1 MGKDDNITNIPYDEL
16 TIGQSSSMEK
26 QITNEIVTLFGC
38 LTGDANPIHFDS
50 EYAKNTRFKTRIAHG
65 MISGSLISAVLGM
78 QLPGTGTI
86 YLNQLLNFCY
96 PVYLDDT
103 ITVTVTVKEKK
114 EKNRVIL
121 DCVCTNQNGKVVTE
135 GQAEVIAP
143 GEKINIKAFSL
154 PKAQAI
160 LAI

>member
-1 MGKDDNITNIPYDEL
+1 MRSITNIPYDEL
-16 TIGQSSSMEK
+16 TIAQSASMVK
-26 QITNEIVTLFGC
+26 KITNDEVVLFGC
-38 LTGDANPIHFDS
+38 LTGDANPVHFDS

-65 MISGSLISAVLGM
+65 MLSGSLISAVLGM

-86 YLNQLLNFCY
+86 YINQSLNFCY
-96 PVYLDDT
+96 PVYIDDT

-121 DCVCTNQNGKVVTE
+121 DCICTNQNGKVVTE

-143 GEKINIKAFSL
+143 AEKITCQTFSL
-154 PKAQAI
+154 PKLQSV
-160 LAI
+160 

>member
-1 MGKDDNITNIPYDEL
+1 MGNITNIPYDEL
-16 TIGQSSSMEK
+16 AIGQSASMVK
-26 QITNEIVTLFGC
+26 KVTDNDVILFGH
-38 LTGDANPIHFDS
+38 LTGDINPVHFDS

-65 MISGSLISAVLGM
+65 MLSGSLISAVLGM

-86 YLNQLLNFCY
+86 YINQSLNFCY

-121 DCVCTNQNGKVVTE
+121 NCVCTNQNGKVVTE

-143 GEKINIKAFSL
+143 AEKVICQAFSL
-154 PKAQAI
+154 PRLQ
-160 LAI
+160 LS